1 MAYITLES
9 GDIISE
15 PTTLVQFLTNHGIF
29 YEYWDPSVL
38 SDRLQHGLDLSD
50 QEKESVFECFQSDLE
65 RLSEQH
71 GYTSHDMIILSATT
85 TPNLEELLTN
95 FQREH
100 HHTEDEVR
108 FIVDGEGV
116 FTLTRNDERFGIT
129 VTPGDLISVPY
140 GTRHY
145 FTLTDKRHVKAIR
158 LFQSKEGW
166 TAIYDKDVSAS

>member
-9 GDIISE
+9 GATIRESE
-15 PTTLVQFLTNHGIF
+15 ALNDYLADHGIF
-29 YEYWDPSVL
+29 YEYWDPGVL
-38 SDRLQHGLDLSD
+38 SERLRTGLDLTETERSA
-50 QEKESVFECFQSDLE
+50 VFDAFGADLD
-65 RLSEQH
+65 RLSEAH
-71 GYTSHDMIILSATT
+71 GYASHDMIILNAEI
-85 TPNLEELLTN
+85 TPNLEELLVN

-116 FTLTRNDERFGIT
+116 FTLTRNGERFAVT

-145 FTLTDKRHVKAIR
+145 FTLTSTRHVKAIR
-158 LFQSKEGW
+158 LFQSKDGW
-166 TAIYDKDVSAS
+166 TAIYDQDGTGA